1 MPELPEVETT
11 RRGLTELA
19 GRRIESIDIQLP
31 RLIKWPT
38 PEEFVALVQG
48 KRILSIERRGKY
60 LLLPLEADL
69 VLVIHLRMTGRLYFR
84 RAAEPADAYA
94 QVLFFLDRGDRLVF
108 ADTRTLGTLHVMH
121 REELDQI
128 HGLAS
133 MGPEPLSPDFT
144 TDYLAWVLKRR
155 KAKIKSLLLNQE
167 IIGGLGNIYVDESLY
182 LAGIHPERTG
192 DSLNREEIEHLF
204 VAINHVI
211 DDALSHHGTTI
222 RDYLDSIGRE
232 GGHQHHLQ
240 VYGRKGEPCQICGSA
255 IQRIE
260 VGGRGTHF
268 CPNCQQ
274 SGGE

>member
-1 MPELPEVETT
+1 MPELPEVETV
-11 RRGLTELA
+11 RRGLIGLA

-38 PEEFVALVQG
+38 PSEFADLVTG
-48 KRILSIERRGKY
+48 KRILSIDRRGKY
-60 LLLPLEADL
+60 LLLQLEGDL
-69 VLVIHLRMTGRLYFR
+69 ALVIHLRMTGRLYLR
-84 RAAEPADAYA
+84 HAAEPSDAYTR
-94 QVLFFLDRGDRLVF
+94 VLFFLDTGDRLVF
-108 ADTRTLGTLHVMH
+108 ADTRTLGTLYLMH
-121 REELDQI
+121 LEELSHI

-133 MGPEPLSPDFT
+133 MGPEPLSSEFT
-144 TDYLAWVLKRR
+144 ADYLARALNRR
-155 KAKIKSLLLNQE
+155 KAKVKSLLLNQE
-167 IIGGLGNIYVDESLY
+167 IIGGLGNIYVDESLS

-192 DSLNREEIEHLF
+192 ESLNREEIERLF
-204 VAINHVI
+204 AAINHVI

-222 RDYLDSIGRE
+222 RDYLDSSGRE

-268 CPNCQQ
+268 CPKCQQ
-274 SGGE
+274 